1 MRTTKLQF
9 QISVDGYIA
18 GPNGEMDWMTMPWS
32 DDMLTYADAIWKPV
46 DTIVLGRRLAEGFI
60 PAWESGPEG
69 EDQASIDQM
78 NNTPKVVISDTLTE
92 SPWKNA
98 TIAGGDPA
106 GTVEGLKARAGGDIM
121 VAGGG
126 TVARELIG
134 HDVIDELHLFVNPV
148 ALGAGT
154 PVFPYSD
161 AARKLRTVHAQRFD
175 CGITAL
181 HLEPIRS

>member
-9 QISVDGYIA
+9 QMSVDGYIA

-32 DDMLTYADAIWKPV
+32 DDLASYVDAIWRPV
-46 DTIVLGRRLAEGFI
+46 DTIVLGRKLSEGFI

-78 NNTPKVVISDTLTE
+78 NNTPKVVISNTLTE

-106 GTVEGLKARAGGDIM
+106 TTVNGLRAQDGGDIM

-126 TVARELIG
+126 TVARELIAQG
-134 HDVIDELHLFVNPV
+134 VLDELHLFVNPV

-154 PVFPYSD
+154 PVFPQLGT
-161 AARKLRTVHAQRFD
+161 AQQLEIANAQRFD

-181 HLEPIRS
+181 RLQPKR